1 MKANLPET
9 QNPRIVI
16 VGGGFAGLK
25 LARSL
30 ALKKFQV
37 VLIDKNNFH
46 QFQPLFYQVATAGL
60 EPSSIAFPF
69 RKMFQNIKNV
79 HFRMGMVNHI
89 NHQEKFLETSFGK
102 VNFDKLV
109 LATGADTN
117 FFGNA
122 NIAKYALPMK
132 SVSEALSIRNA
143 ILQNYERA
151 LSEDYP
157 EKIQSLLNIVVV
169 GGGPTGVEVS
179 GTLAEMKRIILPKDY
194 PELNFDS
201 MNIYLVEASPKV
213 LGTMSEVSSTKSKSY
228 LENLGVKVMLNTF
241 VTNYNGDVVEFQN
254 GEKIETKTLIW
265 AAGIIGNMIKGLP
278 EDLWVRGGRLKVN
291 ALNEALPN
299 IYALGD
305 LAYME
310 EDKKFPTGHPQVAQV
325 AMQQAQNLAKNLINN
340 KAKPFQYKDLG
351 SMATVGRNLAV
362 VELPIKKFQGFLAW
376 IFWMLVHLMQIV
388 GVKNKV
394 FIFINWFWNYVTY
407 DQSLRLILKPK
418 TKENV

>member
-9 QNPRIVI
+9 SNSRIVI

-30 ALKKFQV
+30 ANKKFQV

-79 HFRMGMVNHI
+79 HFRMGLVNNI
-89 NHQEKFLETSFGK
+89 NHQEKFLETSFGR

-132 SVSEALSIRNA
+132 SVSEALSIRNT
-143 ILQNYERA
+143 ILQNYEQA
-151 LSEDYP
+151 LSEDHP
-157 EKIQSLLNIVVV
+157 DKVNALLNIVVV

-194 PELNFDS
+194 PELNFES
-201 MNIYLVEASPKV
+201 MNIYLVEASSKV
-213 LGTMSEVSSTKSKSY
+213 LGTMSEISSTKSKGY
-228 LENLGVKVMLNTF
+228 LEKLGVKVMTDTF

-254 GEKIETKTLIW
+254 GEKIVTKTLIW
-265 AAGIIGNMIKGLP
+265 AAGITGNVIKGLP
-278 EDLWVRGGRLKVN
+278 EELWQRGGRLKVN
-291 ALNEALPN
+291 VLNEALPN

-310 EDKKFPTGHPQVAQV
+310 EDKKFPKGHPQVAQV
-325 AMQQAQNLAKNLINN
+325 AMQQADNLAKNLVKNRQ
-340 KAKPFQYKDLG
+340 KPFHYNDLG

-418 TKENV
+418 VKTES

>member
-1 MKANLPET
+1 
-9 QNPRIVI
+9 
-16 VGGGFAGLK
+16 
-25 LARSL
+25 
-30 ALKKFQV
+30 
-37 VLIDKNNFH
+37 
-46 QFQPLFYQVATAGL
+46 
-60 EPSSIAFPF
+60 
-69 RKMFQNIKNV
+69 
-79 HFRMGMVNHI
+79 MGMVNNI
-89 NHQEKFLETSFGK
+89 NHQEKYLETSFGK

-109 LATGADTN
+109 LASGADTN

-132 SVSEALSIRNA
+132 SVSEVLSIRNA

-213 LGTMSEVSSTKSKSY
+213 LGTMSEVSSTKSKAY
-228 LENLGVKVMLNTF
+228 LEKLGVKVMLDTF

-265 AAGIIGNMIKGLP
+265 AAGITGNMIKGLP
-278 EDLWVRGGRLKVN
+278 EDLWIRGGRLKVN

-310 EDKKFPTGHPQVAQV
+310 EDKKFPKGHPQVAQV

-340 KAKPFQYKDLG
+340 KAKPFQYNDLG

-418 TKENV
+418 TKENI